1 MVTLVRPRS
10 IFLKWRSVI
19 AMPATIAGKYNRSDQ
34 VSFGRGT
41 VIAISTPAPPRN
53 HSHARSVS
61 ITTRSKFGDRHVSN
75 ETTVMMVLAGK
86 IKNKKKKKIRIKRK
100 IINRKKRGWGGA
112 QKNLQKGRE
121 WWRGK
126 GENSVVAGALKKK

>member
-1 MVTLVRPRS
+1 METWVRARS
-10 IFLKWRSVI
+10 IFLKGGSVI

-75 ETTVMMVLAGK
+75 ETTVMMELAGEV
-86 IKNKKKKKIRIKRK
+86 KNQKKNSDTRNHEN
-100 IINRKKRGWGGA
+100 INLTK
-112 QKNLQKGRE
+112 
-121 WWRGK
+121 
-126 GENSVVAGALKKK
+126 